1 MGQNSL
7 KYIAPLGPQTS
18 RFNLRGKT
26 AQTGRNIDIDGLPS
40 IKTPNNLDVN
50 GRNQSFKTPTNAAG
64 NRPKL
69 RNNLMNHQKNDSYDV
84 PKYGNLMKLNTIDDH
99 TMNSTEAN
107 FMNNKKYADLRLQA
121 GKKKVIPDK
130 YV

>member
-1 MGQNSL
+1 MKFDLELYYFSQQSL
-7 KYIAPLGPQTS
+7 LI
-18 RFNLRGKT
+18 
-26 AQTGRNIDIDGLPS
+26 
-40 IKTPNNLDVN
+40 
-50 GRNQSFKTPTNAAG
+50 
-64 NRPKL
+64 
-69 RNNLMNHQKNDSYDV
+69 
-84 PKYGNLMKLNTIDDH
+84 LMKLNTIDDH